1 MKFGIFY
8 ELQLPRP
15 WGPNDELTL
24 YQNALEQIELADKCG
39 YDYAWQVEHHFLEE
53 YSISSAPE
61 IMLAAAAM
69 RTRRL
74 RLGHGII
81 QMPPLQN
88 HPARVAERIATLDL
102 VSNGRVEFGTG
113 EGATTTELAGF
124 GTEHSQKK
132 EAWEEATREC
142 LRMMSET
149 PYPGY
154 QGTYFSMPERNLI
167 PKPLQ
172 KPHPP
177 VWVAAA
183 RRETAMI
190 AARLGM
196 GAIGF
201 GFETPEEADERVAR
215 YWDLIRGCR
224 APIGKAINPALV
236 TVGNMR
242 CAETDELAVERGL
255 EGAQFFGFS
264 LGWTHGPVK
273 HGHDHVYR
281 EFRRRQEA
289 QQTAAARESATS
301 LEPADESAD
310 DAAAVLVAL
319 LPASAATANR
329 GPRTDFSELMI
340 LSRSA
345 SGIVPPT
352 LTAFPSNSACDPGV
366 LKLSSAALRS
376 FVQPAWPTCLSTAR
390 PPVILSA
397 PNSDLRELVI
407 AARVAS
413 SPTVPE

>member
-1 MKFGIFY
+1 M
-8 ELQLPRP
+8 QLPRP
-15 WGPNDELTL
+15 LDSEQWHPADEYAMVKQT
-24 YQNALEQIELADKCG
+24 LEQIELADTLG
-39 YDYAWQVEHHFLEE
+39 FDYVFFVEHHFLEE

-61 IMLAAAAM
+61 VMLGAAAA
-69 RTRRL
+69 RTRRV

-81 QMPPLQN
+81 QMPPRQN

-102 VSNGRVEFGTG
+102 VSDGRVEFGTG

-124 GTEHSQKK
+124 GTEHSEKK

-142 LRMMSET
+142 LRMMTET

-154 QGTYFSMPERNLI
+154 EGAYFAMPERNLI

-215 YWDLIRGCR
+215 YYDLIRRCR
-224 APIGKAINPALV
+224 EPIGKAMNPALV
-236 TVGNMR
+236 TVGNML

-281 EFRRRQEA
+281 EFIERQSA
-289 QQTAAARESATS
+289 DPRGSGTA
-301 LEPADESAD
+301 LEPADESARALYRAGRRGLFIGSPEYIRGNLRAYEQAHMD
-310 DAAAVLVAL
+310 AVLFFVQC
-319 LPASAATANR
+319 
-329 GPRTDFSELMI
+329 GPRQHEHIMESMELFGRTV
-340 LSRSA
+340 LPEFVERHPEHQKWRA
-345 SGIVPPT
+345 EQLEGVR
-352 LTAFPSNSACDPGV
+352 FPVNS
-366 LKLSSAALRS
+366 S
-376 FVQPAWPTCLSTAR
+376 
-390 PPVILSA
+390 I
-397 PNSDLRELVI
+397 
-407 AARVAS
+407 
-413 SPTVPE
+413 

>member
-1 MKFGIFY
+1 VKFGLLY
-8 ELQLPRP
+8 EMQLPRP
-15 WGPNDELTL
+15 LDSDQWHADDELEMV
-24 YQNALEQIELADKCG
+24 QNTLEQIELADRIG
-39 YDYAWQVEHHFLEE
+39 FDYVFFVEHHFLEE

-61 IMLAAAAM
+61 IMLGAAAA
-69 RTRRL
+69 RTRNV

-81 QMPPLQN
+81 QMPPRQN

-124 GTEHSQKK
+124 GTEHSEKK

-154 QGTYFSMPERNLI
+154 EGTYFSMPERNLI

-215 YWDLIRGCR
+215 YYDLIRRCR
-224 APIGKAINPALV
+224 TPIGKAMNPALV
-236 TVGNMR
+236 TVGNML
-242 CAETDELAVERGL
+242 CAATDELAVERGL

-264 LGWTHGPVK
+264 LGWTHGAVK

-281 EFRRRQEA
+281 EFRQRQVA
-289 QQTAAARESATS
+289 RQSTAS
-301 LEPADESAD
+301 LEPTDESARALYRAGRRGLFIGSPKYIRNNL
-310 DAAAVLVAL
+310 AAYEQAHMDAVLFFVQC
-319 LPASAATANR
+319 
-329 GPRTDFSELMI
+329 GPRQHEHIMESMELFGKAVLPEFVERHSEHQKWRAEQLD
-340 LSRSA
+340 
-345 SGIVPPT
+345 GVKHPV
-352 LTAFPSNSACDPGV
+352 NS
-366 LKLSSAALRS
+366 
-376 FVQPAWPTCLSTAR
+376 T
-390 PPVILSA
+390 I
-397 PNSDLRELVI
+397 
-407 AARVAS
+407 
-413 SPTVPE
+413 

>member
-1 MKFGIFY
+1 VKFGLLY
-8 ELQLPRP
+8 EMQLPRP
-15 WGPNDELTL
+15 LDSDQWHADDELKMV
-24 YQNALEQIELADKCG
+24 QNTLEQVELADRLG
-39 YDYAWQVEHHFLEE
+39 FDYVFFVEHHFLEE

-61 IMLAAAAM
+61 IMLGAAAA
-69 RTRRL
+69 RTRNV

-81 QMPPLQN
+81 QMPPRQN

-102 VSNGRVEFGTG
+102 VSNGRAEFGTG

-124 GTEHSQKK
+124 GTEHSEKK

-142 LRMMSET
+142 LRMLSET

-154 QGTYFSMPERNLI
+154 EGTYFSMPERNLI

-215 YWDLIRGCR
+215 YYDLIRRCR
-224 APIGKAINPALV
+224 TPIGKAMNPALV
-236 TVGNMR
+236 TVGNML
-242 CAETDELAVERGL
+242 CAGTDELAVERGL

-264 LGWTHGPVK
+264 LGWTHGAVK

-281 EFRRRQEA
+281 EFRQRK
-289 QQTAAARESATS
+289 AARESTAS
-301 LEPADESAD
+301 LEPTDESARALYRAGRRGLFIGSPD
-310 DAAAVLVAL
+310 YIRTNLSAYEQAHMDAVLFFVQC
-319 LPASAATANR
+319 
-329 GPRTDFSELMI
+329 GPRQHEHIMESMELFGKAVLPEFVERHPQHQKWRAEQLDGDKLPI
-340 LSRSA
+340 
-345 SGIVPPT
+345 
-352 LTAFPSNSACDPGV
+352 NS
-366 LKLSSAALRS
+366 
-376 FVQPAWPTCLSTAR
+376 
-390 PPVILSA
+390 I
-397 PNSDLRELVI
+397 I
-407 AARVAS
+407 
-413 SPTVPE
+413 

>member
-1 MKFGIFY
+1 VKFGLLY
-8 ELQLPRP
+8 EMQLPRP
-15 WGPNDELTL
+15 LDSDQWHDDDEYHMVHQT
-24 YQNALEQIELADKCG
+24 LEQIELADRLG
-39 YDYAWQVEHHFLEE
+39 FDYVFFVEHHFLEE

-69 RTRRL
+69 RTSHV

-81 QMPPLQN
+81 QMPPKQN

-102 VSNGRVEFGTG
+102 VSGGRVEFGTG

-142 LRMMSET
+142 LRMLSET

-154 QGTYFSMPERNLI
+154 EGTYFSMPERNVI

-172 KPHPP
+172 QPHPP

-183 RRETAMI
+183 RRGTAMI

-215 YWDLIRGCR
+215 YYDLIRRCR
-224 APIGKAINPALV
+224 APIGKAMNPALV
-236 TVGNMR
+236 TVGNML
-242 CAETDELAVERGL
+242 CAETDALAVERGL

-289 QQTAAARESATS
+289 QQSAAARESATS
-301 LEPADESAD
+301 LEPTDESARALYRAGRRGLFIGSPSYIRENLCAYEQAHMD
-310 DAAAVLVAL
+310 AVLFFVQC
-319 LPASAATANR
+319 
-329 GPRTDFSELMI
+329 GPRRHEHIMESMELFGKTV
-340 LSRSA
+340 LPEFVERHHLHQNWREQQLE
-345 SGIVPPT
+345 GVR
-352 LTAFPSNSACDPGV
+352 FPINS
-366 LKLSSAALRS
+366 S
-376 FVQPAWPTCLSTAR
+376 
-390 PPVILSA
+390 I
-397 PNSDLRELVI
+397 
-407 AARVAS
+407 
-413 SPTVPE
+413 

>member
-1 MKFGIFY
+1 VKFGLLY
-8 ELQLPRP
+8 EMQLPRP
-15 WGPNDELTL
+15 LDSDQWHPDDEHLMVQHT
-24 YQNALEQIELADKCG
+24 LEQIELADRLG
-39 YDYAWQVEHHFLEE
+39 FDYVFFVEHHFLEE

-61 IMLAAAAM
+61 IMLAAAAA
-69 RTRRL
+69 RTRHV

-142 LRMMSET
+142 LRMLSET

-154 QGTYFSMPERNLI
+154 EGTYFSMPERNLI

-215 YWDLIRGCR
+215 YYDLIRRCR
-224 APIGKAINPALV
+224 APIGKAMNPALV
-236 TVGNMR
+236 TVGNML

-281 EFRRRQEA
+281 EFRQRQSA
-289 QQTAAARESATS
+289 QAAAAAQ
-301 LEPADESAD
+301 EPTDESARALYRAGRRGLFIGSPD
-310 DAAAVLVAL
+310 YIRNNLCSYEQAHMDAVLFFVQC
-319 LPASAATANR
+319 
-329 GPRTDFSELMI
+329 GPRQHEHIMESMELFGKDV
-340 LSRSA
+340 LPEFVERHPA
-345 SGIVPPT
+345 HQKWRAEQLDGVR
-352 LTAFPSNSACDPGV
+352 FPINS
-366 LKLSSAALRS
+366 S
-376 FVQPAWPTCLSTAR
+376 
-390 PPVILSA
+390 I
-397 PNSDLRELVI
+397 
-407 AARVAS
+407 
-413 SPTVPE
+413 

>member
-1 MKFGIFY
+1 MKFGLLY
-8 ELQLPRP
+8 EMQLPRP
-15 WGPNDELTL
+15 LDSDQWHTDDEYRMVKET
-24 YQNALEQIELADKCG
+24 LEQIEAADRLG
-39 YDYAWQVEHHFLEE
+39 FDYVFFVEHHFLEE

-61 IMLAAAAM
+61 IMLAAAAA
-69 RTRRL
+69 RTRKV

-81 QMPPLQN
+81 QMPPRQN

-102 VSNGRVEFGTG
+102 VSDGRVEFGTG

-124 GTEHSQKK
+124 GTEHSEKK

-154 QGTYFSMPERNLI
+154 EGTYFSMPERNLI

-172 KPHPP
+172 QPHPP

-215 YWDLIRGCR
+215 YWDLIRRCR
-224 APIGKAINPALV
+224 APIGKAMNPALV
-236 TVGNMR
+236 TVGNML
-242 CAETDELAVERGL
+242 CAESDDVAVERGL

-273 HGHDHVYR
+273 HGRDHVYR
-281 EFRRRQEA
+281 EFRQRQAATGEA
-289 QQTAAARESATS
+289 ATA
-301 LEPADESAD
+301 LEPADESARALYRAGRRGLFIGSPD
-310 DAAAVLVAL
+310 YIRENLRAYERSHMDAVLFFVQC
-319 LPASAATANR
+319 
-329 GPRTDFSELMI
+329 GPRRHEHIMESMELFGKRVLPEFVDRHSEHQKWRAEQLQGA
-340 LSRSA
+340 R
-345 SGIVPPT
+345 
-352 LTAFPSNSACDPGV
+352 FPVNS
-366 LKLSSAALRS
+366 S
-376 FVQPAWPTCLSTAR
+376 
-390 PPVILSA
+390 I
-397 PNSDLRELVI
+397 
-407 AARVAS
+407 
-413 SPTVPE
+413 

>member
-1 MKFGIFY
+1 VKFGLLY
-8 ELQLPRP
+8 EMQLPRP
-15 WGPNDELTL
+15 LDSDQWHADEEHTMV
-24 YQNALEQIELADKCG
+24 QQTLEQIELADRLG
-39 YDYAWQVEHHFLEE
+39 FDYVFFVEHHFLEE

-61 IMLAAAAM
+61 IMLAAAAA
-69 RTRRL
+69 RTRHV

-81 QMPPLQN
+81 QMPPRQN

-124 GTEHSQKK
+124 GTEHTEKK

-142 LRMMSET
+142 LRMMSES

-154 QGTYFSMPERNLI
+154 EGTYFSMPERNVI

-172 KPHPP
+172 QPHPP

-201 GFETPEEADERVAR
+201 GFESPEEADERVAR
-215 YWDLIRGCR
+215 YYDLIRRCR
-224 APIGKAINPALV
+224 EPIGKAINPALV
-236 TVGNMR
+236 TVGNML

-273 HGHDHVYR
+273 HGRDHVYR
-281 EFRRRQEA
+281 EFRQRQAA
-289 QQTAAARESATS
+289 QASAAGRESATS
-301 LEPADESAD
+301 LEPSDESARALYRAGRRGLFIGAPGYIRNNLCGYEQAHMD
-310 DAAAVLVAL
+310 AVLFFVQC
-319 LPASAATANR
+319 
-329 GPRTDFSELMI
+329 GPRQHEHIMESMELFGKEV
-340 LSRSA
+340 LPEFAERHPA
-345 SGIVPPT
+345 HQKWRAEQLDGVR
-352 LTAFPSNSACDPGV
+352 FPVNS
-366 LKLSSAALRS
+366 
-376 FVQPAWPTCLSTAR
+376 T
-390 PPVILSA
+390 I
-397 PNSDLRELVI
+397 
-407 AARVAS
+407 
-413 SPTVPE
+413 

>member
-1 MKFGIFY
+1 MKFGLLY
-8 ELQLPRP
+8 EMQLPRP
-15 WGPNDELTL
+15 LDSEQWHAEDEHKMVQHT
-24 YQNALEQIELADKCG
+24 LEQIELADRLG
-39 YDYAWQVEHHFLEE
+39 FDYVFFVEHHFLEE

-61 IMLAAAAM
+61 IMLAAAAA
-69 RTRRL
+69 RTRRV

-102 VSNGRVEFGTG
+102 VSDGRVEFGTG

-124 GTEHSQKK
+124 GTEHSEKK

-154 QGTYFSMPERNLI
+154 EGTYFSMPERNLI

-172 KPHPP
+172 RPHPP

-215 YWDLIRGCR
+215 YYDLIRRCR
-224 APIGKAINPALV
+224 APIGKAMNPALV
-236 TVGNMR
+236 TVGNML

-264 LGWTHGPVK
+264 LGWTHGPVQ

-281 EFRRRQEA
+281 EFRQRQSA
-289 QQTAAARESATS
+289 QAAAAAQ
-301 LEPADESAD
+301 EPTDESARALYRAGRRGLFIGSPSYIRNNLCSYEQAHMD
-310 DAAAVLVAL
+310 AVLFFVQC
-319 LPASAATANR
+319 
-329 GPRTDFSELMI
+329 GPRQHEHIMESMELFGKEV
-340 LSRSA
+340 LPEFVERHPA
-345 SGIVPPT
+345 QQKWRAEQLDGVK
-352 LTAFPSNSACDPGV
+352 FPINS
-366 LKLSSAALRS
+366 S
-376 FVQPAWPTCLSTAR
+376 
-390 PPVILSA
+390 I
-397 PNSDLRELVI
+397 
-407 AARVAS
+407 
-413 SPTVPE
+413 